1 MDLALPPS
9 QLPPSRNAGLSQSR
23 KKGEKVTF
31 LGYAFVC
38 GQIHNTRKVAM
49 KSNTGQIINVGS
61 LYQRFGRLKDKR
73 KAKGK
78 RYTLATIL
86 VGMFLAKLC
95 GEDKPS
101 GIAEWVAL
109 RGTWIAQVL
118 GLKRTSMPSHHT
130 YRRALGEIVDPKEL
144 ERLVRQGHRQSG
156 KAGYQVV
163 VAMDGKILRGTIDL
177 DAKDGLCLLALFLP
191 GEGITLAQIAIQDKQ
206 SEVSAAPTL
215 LGWIDLRNKVVIGDA
230 LHTQRQVSIQI
241 GKAGG
246 NYLWTVKGNHPQLLQ
261 DLQDWFDD
269 KVPLLPGQGCPPKDF
284 CCATITSKG
293 HGRLEVR
300 TLTTSSQLTDF
311 LDWPFLQQVF
321 QLQRT
326 ITISK
331 TNKTRQETIYG
342 LTSLPAD
349 QASPSQLLHMLRSY
363 WQIENSLHY
372 SRDVTLHEDQTRFK
386 SHAAAHNMAIINN
399 LILGCLTSSAFPFLP
414 SARRFFAAHPDQALA
429 VLL

>member
-1 MDLALPPS
+1 M
-9 QLPPSRNAGLSQSR
+9 
-23 KKGEKVTF
+23 E
-31 LGYAFVC
+31 
-38 GQIHNTRKVAM
+38 
-49 KSNTGQIINVGS
+49 SNTGQVINLGS
-61 LYQRFGRLKDKR
+61 LYQRLAGLKDKR

-86 VGMFLAKLC
+86 VGIFLAKLC

-109 RGTWIAQVL
+109 RGSWIAQAL
-118 GLKRTSMPSHHT
+118 ELKRKSMPSHHT
-130 YRRALGEIVDPKEL
+130 YRRALADHVDPKEFEAL
-144 ERLVRQGHRQSG
+144 ARERQQHCG

-177 DAKDGLCLLALFLP
+177 ETKDGLCLLAVFLP

-206 SEVSAAPTL
+206 SEVSAAPIL
-215 LGWIDLRNKVVIGDA
+215 LSWVDLRNKVVIGDA
-230 LHTQRQVSIQI
+230 LHTQRQISIQI

-246 NYLWTVKGNHPQLLQ
+246 NYLWTVKGNHPQLLR

-284 CCATITSKG
+284 RSASLTSKG

-300 TLTTSSQLTDF
+300 TLTTSSQLNEF

-321 QLQRT
+321 KLERT
-326 ITISK
+326 ITVSK
-331 TNKTRQETIYG
+331 THNTRQETIYG
-342 LTSLPAD
+342 VTSLSAEHAAPAH
-349 QASPSQLLHMLRSY
+349 LLHMLRSY

-372 SRDVTLHEDQTRFK
+372 PRDVTLHEDQTRFNNH
-386 SHAAAHNMAIINN
+386 SAAHNMAIINN
-399 LILGCLTSSAFPFLP
+399 LVLALLAKSDFPFVP
-414 SARRFFAAHPDQALA
+414 SARRFFAAHPDHALS
-429 VLL
+429 LLL